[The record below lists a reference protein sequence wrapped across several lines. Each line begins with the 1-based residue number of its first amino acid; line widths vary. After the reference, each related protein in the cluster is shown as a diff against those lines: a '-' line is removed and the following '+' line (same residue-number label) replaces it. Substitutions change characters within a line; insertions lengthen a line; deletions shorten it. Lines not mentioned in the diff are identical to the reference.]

1 MSSGT
6 GKKKKGPI
14 QIRELAKELGISAK
28 TIIEILQNEGY
39 DVKSAFNKVNREME
53 QAVRKKLNLVKE
65 ESKKEFE
72 KKKKI
77 YEKLDT
83 KTKQQQKP
91 RRFKK
96 KPEKDRREEKHK
108 EKERQIKQKPK
119 PKPRKRE
126 KKQTV
131 QEPTEKIIQIP
142 GPVTVKELATIM
154 GVEPADIIKE
164 LLSVG
169 YIATIN
175 QTLPM
180 DMIELIAESFGYEL
194 RISEEEE
201 AEVKEEDTLE
211 DEGELDYVRPP
222 IVTVMGHV
230 DHGKTTLIDYI
241 RKSNIAEK
249 EEGRITQR
257 VGAYQVQVDG
267 KKITF
272 IDTPGH
278 EAFTAM
284 RARGAQVTDIVILV
298 VDAREGV
305 KEQTIEALNHAKA
318 AGVKIIVA
326 MNKMDLPDA
335 DPEKVKRQLSEHGLI
350 PDDWGGDTI
359 FVPISAKTG
368 MGVDDLLDAILLV
381 AEEIDRRTTTK
392 GPAKGVVLES
402 MKEKGRG
409 NLATVIV
416 QRGTLRVGDVL
427 VAGYTYGKVKA
438 LYNDRQERIKEAYP
452 GDPALVQ
459 NFEELPRPGDKFE
472 VVKDLRL
479 AREITEERKA
489 QLKEQLA
496 RGQRQTLAQRIM
508 KKIQEGQIKE
518 LPLVI
523 KADNH
528 GVLEAIEDAI
538 SKIKATKVRP
548 VVIHSGVGNITESDV
563 MLAEASEGVV
573 IGFGVKE
580 DRKAREYAESA
591 KVPVKLHSIIYHL
604 LEDIE
609 NMLRGLIEPE
619 YKEELLGR
627 AEVKAVFKI
636 KGGRVAGSYVL
647 EGTIPKNADK
657 VKVIRDGQVV
667 YEGRIESLKHFQ
679 DDVSEVKAGMEC
691 GIKLEKFNDIKVGDI
706 IEAYRMVEIK
716 PEL

>member
-1 MSSGT
+1 MSNV
-6 GKKKKGPI
+6 KKKKGPI

-28 TIIEILQNEGY
+28 TIIEILQNKGY

-53 QAVRKKLNLVKE
+53 QAVRRELNMVKE

-77 YEKLDT
+77 YEKIDT
-83 KTKQQQKP
+83 KSKQQKP
-91 RRFKK
+91 RRLKK
-96 KPEKDRREEKHK
+96 KPQKEKREEKQ
-108 EKERQIKQKPK
+108 KERRIKQKTK
-119 PKPRKRE
+119 PKARRRE
-126 KKQTV
+126 KKQV
-131 QEPTEKIIQIP
+131 VEEPVEKVIRIP

-169 YIATIN
+169 FIATIN

-194 RISEEEE
+194 KVAEGEEI
-201 AEVKEEDTLE
+201 EVKEEDVVK
-211 DEGELDYVRPP
+211 EGEEELDYVRPP

-249 EEGRITQR
+249 EEGKITQR
-257 VGAYQVQVDG
+257 VGAYQVEVDG

-368 MGVDDLLDAILLV
+368 MGVDDLLDAILIV

-402 MKEKGRG
+402 MKEKGKG

-416 QRGTLRVGDVL
+416 QKGILKVGDVL

-438 LYNDRQERIKEAYP
+438 LYNDRQDRIKEAYP

-472 VVKDLRL
+472 AVKDLRH

-508 KKIQEGQIKE
+508 KKIQEGKIKE

-538 SKIKATKVRP
+538 SKIKATRVKP

-573 IGFGVKE
+573 IGFAVKV
-580 DRKAREYAESA
+580 DRKAKEYAESA
-591 KVPVKLHSIIYHL
+591 KVPIKTYGVIYHL
-604 LEDIE
+604 IEDVE

-619 YKEELLGR
+619 YREEYLGK
-627 AEVKAVFKI
+627 AEVKAVFKV
-636 KGGRVAGSYVL
+636 KGGKVAGSFVL
-647 EGTIPKNADK
+647 EGVIPRNADK
-657 VKVIRDGQVV
+657 VKLIRNGQVV
-667 YEGRIESLKHFQ
+667 YEGKIESLKHFQ

-706 IEAYRMVEIK
+706 IEAYKLVEVK

>member
-1 MSSGT
+1 MASGT
-6 GKKKKGPI
+6 GKKKKGPV

-39 DVKSAFNKVNREME
+39 DVKSPFNKVNREME
-53 QAVRKKLNLVKE
+53 QIVRKKLNLVKE

-72 KKKKI
+72 QKKKI
-77 YEKLDT
+77 YESISAS
-83 KTKQQQKP
+83 QQKKP

-96 KPEKDRREEKHK
+96 KPDKERKEERQK
-108 EKERQIKQKPK
+108 ERERQIKQKPK
-119 PKPRKRE
+119 SRPKKKE
-126 KKQTV
+126 KKQQV
-131 QEPTEKIIQIP
+131 AKEPEEKIIRIP
-142 GPVTVKELATIM
+142 GPVSVKELATIM
-154 GVEPADIIKE
+154 GIEPADIIKE
-164 LLSVG
+164 LLAIG

-180 DMIELIAESFGYEL
+180 DMIELIAENFGYEL
-194 RISEEEE
+194 RIEEDVVEE
-201 AEVKEEDTLE
+201 EVKEETE
-211 DEGELDYVRPP
+211 EELDYERPP

-249 EEGRITQR
+249 EEGKITQR
-257 VGAYQVQVDG
+257 IGAYQVEFGG

-392 GPAKGVVLES
+392 GPAKGVILES
-402 MKEKGRG
+402 FKDKGRG

-416 QRGTLRVGDVL
+416 QRGTLRVGDIV
-427 VAGYTYGKVKA
+427 VAGFTYGKVKA
-438 LYNDRQERIKEAYP
+438 MYDDRENRVKEALP
-452 GDPALVQ
+452 GDPVLVQ

-472 VVKDLRL
+472 VVKDLRT
-479 AREITEERKA
+479 AREITDERKA

-496 RGQRQTLAQRIM
+496 RGQKMSLAQRIM
-508 KKIQEGQIKE
+508 KKIQEGEIKE

-528 GVLEAIEDAI
+528 GVLEAIEDMI
-538 SKIKATKVRP
+538 SKIKSTKVRP

-573 IGFGVKE
+573 IGFAVKA
-580 DRKAREYAESA
+580 DKKARDYAQSA
-591 KVPVKLHSIIYHL
+591 SVPMKFYSIIYHL
-604 LEDIE
+604 KEDIE

-619 YKEELLGR
+619 YREELIGK
-627 AEVKAVFKI
+627 AEVKAVFKV
-636 KGGRVAGSYVL
+636 KGGKVAGSYVI
-647 EGTIPKNADK
+647 EGVIPRNADK

-691 GIKLEKFNDIKVGDI
+691 GIKLEKFNDVKVGDI
-706 IEAYRMVEIK
+706 IEAYRLVEVK